1 MIWHVCHSTVGVFDS
16 IDDLLCKGSLL
27 SNLPEHLDQ
36 HRLDKL
42 TRALSRS
49 ELRRR
54 VRELA
59 TLYQLT
65 AEFAGTRDLQEV
77 LNIVASTVVEV
88 LHAKACSI
96 RLINE
101 DNDELIVKAV
111 ANLSSDYLDKGPI
124 HLSQSLIDQEIL
136 ATGKPVYIAN
146 QQTDPRVLYP
156 MEARREGLVS
166 ALCAPM
172 TYKNRTEGI
181 IRVYTS
187 RMHVFDSFEVG
198 LLEAIASQ
206 AATAIVNARL
216 YSEAVVSAT
225 MKRQLALAGEVQRRM
240 IPQSPPQL
248 PGFDIGT
255 AYVPTYELSG
265 DFFDFIPL
273 DDGREGIV
281 LCDVVGKGVRASLL
295 TASVR
300 ASLRA
305 HAANNPEVPDVL
317 AKVNRDL
324 CIDTQTSDFATMF
337 YGVLDPAGRTLSYS
351 SAGHIAPILVR
362 SGTIKELTVGGGVLG
377 IDADATWPAEKID
390 LLKGDT
396 LFLYTDGLSEAMN
409 FNDEEFGSKRV
420 KDALGEAIEL
430 DRDATGI
437 VGHVLWQMRRFAGLQ
452 TRFDDLTLVVFK
464 VL

>member
-1 MIWHVCHSTVGVFDS
+1 MIWHVCHGVVGVYDS

-27 SNLPEHLDQ
+27 SKLPENLDQ

-42 TRALSRS
+42 TLTLSRS

-54 VRELA
+54 VQELG

-77 LNIVASTVVEV
+77 LNIVAATVVEV
-88 LHAKACSI
+88 LRAKACSI

-101 DNDELIVKAV
+101 DNDELLVKAV
-111 ANLSSDYLDKGPI
+111 ANLSADYLDKGPI

-156 MEARREGLVS
+156 LEARREGLVS

-181 IRVYTS
+181 IRVYTP

-248 PGFDIGT
+248 PGFDIDT

-273 DDGREGIV
+273 GDGREGIV

-305 HAANNPEVPDVL
+305 HVANNPEVTDVL

-324 CIDTQTSDFATMF
+324 CADTQTSDFATMF
-337 YGVLDPAGRTLSYS
+337 YGVLDPAGRTVSYS

-362 SGTIKELTVGGGVLG
+362 SGAIKELTVGGGVLG
-377 IDADATWPAEKID
+377 IDADATWPAEKVD
-390 LLKGDT
+390 LQKGDI

-409 FNDEEFGSKRV
+409 FNDEEFGSERV
-420 KDALGEAIEL
+420 KDALLEAIEL
-430 DRDATGI
+430 GRDANGI

>member
-1 MIWHVCHSTVGVFDS
+1 MIWHLCSCGAVARND
-16 IDDLLCKGSLL
+16 IDKLLCKVTLL
-27 SNLPEHLDQ
+27 SNLPDHLDPN
-36 HRLDKL
+36 RLDKL
-42 TRALSRS
+42 TRALSKS

-54 VRELA
+54 VRELG

-88 LHAKACSI
+88 LRAKACSI

-101 DNDELIVKAV
+101 DNDELLVKAV
-111 ANLSSDYLDKGPI
+111 ANLSSDYLQKGPI

-146 QQTDPRVLYP
+146 QQKDPRVMYP
-156 MEARREGLVS
+156 LEARREGLVS

-187 RMHVFDSFEVG
+187 KMHVFDSFEVG

-216 YSEAVVSAT
+216 YLEAVVSAS
-225 MKRQLALAGEVQRRM
+225 MKRQISLAGEVQRRM
-240 IPQSPPQL
+240 IPQSPPQI
-248 PGFDIGT
+248 PGFDIDT

-265 DFFDFIPL
+265 DFFDFISL
-273 DDGREGIV
+273 DDGRVGIV

-295 TASVR
+295 TASLR

-305 HAANNPEVPDVL
+305 HASNNPEVPAVL
-317 AKVNRDL
+317 ANVNRDL
-324 CIDTQTSDFATMF
+324 CIDTETSDFATMF
-337 YGVLDPAGRTLSYS
+337 YGVLDPETRMLSYS
-351 SAGHIAPILVR
+351 SAGHLPPLLVR
-362 SGTIKELTVGGGVLG
+362 GGTIKELTVGGGVLG
-377 IDADATWPAEKID
+377 IDAKSTWPAEMVQ
-390 LLKGDT
+390 LQKGDA

-409 FNDEEFGSKRV
+409 FHDEEFGGERV
-420 KDALGEAIEL
+420 KDALLEAIEL
-430 DRDATGI
+430 DRDADGI

-452 TRFDDLTLVVFK
+452 TRFDDLTLMAFK
-464 VL
+464 AL